1 MGVERRSACLTSLRR
16 LVPRDAVI
24 VGIDLADDK
33 QAVVISDHDARVLDR
48 RMIRGSVWQAI
59 AGLPWAQRVARDG
72 G

>member
-1 MGVERRSACLTSLRR
+1 M
-16 LVPRDAVI
+16 I